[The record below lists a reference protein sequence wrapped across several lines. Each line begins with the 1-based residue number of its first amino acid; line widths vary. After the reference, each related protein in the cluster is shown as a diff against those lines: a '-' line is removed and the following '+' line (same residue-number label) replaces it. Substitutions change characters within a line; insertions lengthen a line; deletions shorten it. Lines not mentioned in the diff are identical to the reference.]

1 MLIAVIVALALLAL
15 LNRRSA
21 NSFLYPPALFAG
33 VWSIYLFL
41 LWWAGKLFYQIAEDT
56 LFFYFCGALTFSAG
70 GLCCSLF
77 ARPLQNNLCLTS
89 PATSPGRRKA
99 LRRVLDV
106 LLILLLLALPWY
118 WRHIVQVAAQ
128 AGISDLWAAIRV
140 QMIVEGTE
148 NTGAFRLMDNLV
160 VLALILALLI
170 YYEDDGTR
178 TCRLRTYIAAALA
191 FVYTLTTATRS
202 SGVALALY
210 LLALH
215 WFKRGR
221 ITRNAAVS
229 FLLVFVLIFSGLGI
243 LVRKGEA
250 RPEASLTENVPALVD
265 GLLWYSLGG
274 IVAFDTVLHEPTRVS
289 PTQSVFRPILVAGS
303 KLGLK
308 RNVPQLHAEYVPI
321 GPGKDMNIYTMYFS
335 YVPEFGVAGTM
346 LVMFVLGA
354 AITAVYWWAR
364 RGSTI
369 ATLMFS
375 VLFAGIVL
383 SAFAENLVST
393 MNFTAKLLI
402 FTWVLNARAGRHTAS
417 RPSPIDR
424 C

>member
-1 MLIAVIVALALLAL
+1 
-15 LNRRSA
+15 
-21 NSFLYPPALFAG
+21 
-33 VWSIYLFL
+33 
-41 LWWAGKLFYQIAEDT
+41 
-56 LFFYFCGALTFSAG
+56 
-70 GLCCSLF
+70 
-77 ARPLQNNLCLTS
+77 
-89 PATSPGRRKA
+89 
-99 LRRVLDV
+99 
-106 LLILLLLALPWY
+106 
-118 WRHIVQVAAQ
+118 
-128 AGISDLWAAIRV
+128 
-140 QMIVEGTE
+140 
-148 NTGAFRLMDNLV
+148 
-160 VLALILALLI
+160 
-170 YYEDDGTR
+170 
-178 TCRLRTYIAAALA
+178 
-191 FVYTLTTATRS
+191 
-202 SGVALALY
+202 
-210 LLALH
+210 
-215 WFKRGR
+215 
-221 ITRNAAVS
+221 
-229 FLLVFVLIFSGLGI
+229 VFVLIFSGLGI

-265 GLLWYSLGG
+265 GFLWYSLGG
-274 IVAFDTVLHEPTRVS
+274 IVAFDTVLHEPTRVP

-303 KLGLK
+303 KLGL
-308 RNVPQLHAEYVPI
+308 RHSVPQLHAEYVPI

-364 RGSTI
+364 KGNTI

-402 FTWVLNARAGRHTAS
+402 FAWALYAWAGRPTAS